1 MPAPYTIR
9 LPAGLQ
15 MDIGDWQ
22 EFSRLRG
29 ENHHWHRCIA
39 EILEAV
45 QAPGATAE
53 SIAGAVERS
62 VETLNQHLVRMRRR
76 PVELYR
82 Q

>member
-1 MPAPYTIR
+1 
-9 LPAGLQ
+9 

-29 ENHHWHRCIA
+29 ENHVWHRCIA

-53 SIAGAVERS
+53 SIASVVEHS
-62 VETLNQHLVRMRRR
+62 VTTLNQHLVRIHRR
-76 PVELYR
+76 PVELHR

>member
-1 MPAPYTIR
+1 
-9 LPAGLQ
+9 

-45 QAPGATAE
+45 QAREATAG
-53 SIAGAVERS
+53 SIARAVERS
-62 VETLNQHLVRMRRR
+62 VETLNEHLVRIRRR
-76 PVELYR
+76 PLSFTTK
-82 Q
+82 